1 MAPENSSDSDNT
13 SVEAIA
19 RNTDDNTLVGLEDDG
34 TKTFQVNTTM
44 KRMRRPPVSMIS
56 RCSLGRNIF
65 LSSQIDRR
73 AEGTLTYN
81 QNFNMADMTITFTDT
96 APRQSQAADTNPPLF
111 EINMRVEQKHRHS
124 L

>member
-44 KRMRRPPVSMIS
+44 KRMSCPPVSMIS

-81 QNFNMADMTITFTDT
+81 QNFNMAQT
-96 APRQSQAADTNPPLF
+96 
-111 EINMRVEQKHRHS
+111 
-124 L
+124 